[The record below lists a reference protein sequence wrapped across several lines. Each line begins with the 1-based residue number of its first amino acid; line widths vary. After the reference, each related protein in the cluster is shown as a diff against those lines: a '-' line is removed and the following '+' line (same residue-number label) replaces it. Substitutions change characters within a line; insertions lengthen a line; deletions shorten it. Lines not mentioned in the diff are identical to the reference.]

1 MARVTAAEYAQAW
14 ANGLKRSTDSM
25 RRGVSRVDQAPGVK
39 AAAASDR
46 MLQGISDAVTSGYW
60 GRRVS
65 AVTLPEW
72 QRAMVDK
79 GIPRVATGADA
90 AIPSQTAMAET
101 LLRAVDESAAIARA
115 LPKGTIEDSVN
126 RAATYM
132 REMAKRAPKR
142 SGR

>member
-1 MARVTAAEYAQAW
+1 
-14 ANGLKRSTDSM
+14 
-25 RRGVSRVDQAPGVK
+25 
-39 AAAASDR
+39 